1 MTTGKKMENQARK
14 KLPSAAF
21 KLQAGVMRA
30 ALAAVAAGC
39 ICIPAAHAATAGQIT
54 HLSGTLSAKKADG
67 SSKLLAVKSD
77 VAEGDTLS
85 TEKETYARI
94 KFADGGEVV
103 LRPGTQLKIE
113 SYAYNAAK
121 PESDSVVM
129 NMFKGGLR
137 AVTGLIGKRN
147 REKVS
152 FATETATI
160 GIRGTHFGA
169 LLCQNDCGGVPTTGG
184 TPPPNGLHVDVTTGS
199 ITLSNAAG
207 TIQLNPGQFGF
218 AANADSAPVP
228 VPPQQGVSVTMPSSI
243 SKDKS
248 GGRGIGKG
256 DDSECKM

>member
-1 MTTGKKMENQARK
+1 MNNQATK
-14 KLPSAAF
+14 KLPSAVF
-21 KLQAGVMRA
+21 KMEAGVMRA
-30 ALAAVAAGC
+30 VVVAVAAGVF
-39 ICIPAAHAATAGQIT
+39 CIPVAQAATAGQIT

-85 TEKETYARI
+85 TEADTYARV
-94 KFADGGEVV
+94 KFNDGGEVV

-129 NMFKGGLR
+129 SMFKGGLR

-147 REKVS
+147 KEKVT

-169 LLCQNDCGGVPTTGG
+169 LLCQNDCGGVQTTTGV
-184 TPPPNGLHVDVTTGS
+184 PPANGLHVDVTTGAIS
-199 ITLSNAAG
+199 MTNKAG
-207 TIQLNPGQFGF
+207 TLDLNPGQFGF
-218 AANADSAPVP
+218 AANANTAPVP
-228 VPPQQGVSVTMPSSI
+228 VPPQQGVQVTMPSSI
-243 SKDKS
+243 SKDKA

-256 DDSECKM
+256 DDAECKM

>member
-1 MTTGKKMENQARK
+1 M
-14 KLPSAAF
+14 
-21 KLQAGVMRA
+21 MRTLVAA
-30 ALAAVAAGC
+30 ALAGC
-39 ICIPAAHAATAGQIT
+39 FCVPAAQAATAGQIT

-77 VAEGDTLS
+77 VAEGDTVS

-103 LRPGTQLKIE
+103 LRPGTQIKID
-113 SYAYNAAK
+113 SYAYDAAK
-121 PESDSVVM
+121 PERDNVVLS
-129 NMFKGGLR
+129 MFKGGLR

-169 LLCQNDCGGVPTTGG
+169 LLCQSDCGGVPTTSG
-184 TPPPNGLHVDVTTGS
+184 TPPANGLHVDVTTGS
-199 ITLSNAAG
+199 ITMSNAAG

-218 AANADSAPVP
+218 AASSNSAPVP
-228 VPPQQGVSVTMPSSI
+228 VPPQQGVAVTMPSSI